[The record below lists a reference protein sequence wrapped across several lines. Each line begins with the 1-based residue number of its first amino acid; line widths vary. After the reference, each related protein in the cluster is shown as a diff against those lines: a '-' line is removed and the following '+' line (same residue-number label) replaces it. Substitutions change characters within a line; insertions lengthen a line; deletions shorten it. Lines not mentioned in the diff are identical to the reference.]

1 MTANT
6 DANVVGLH
14 KVTGSNDYIWVA
26 CKCEKLTNQK
36 NRETREK
43 RRLEVDIS
51 VYQQHLFLIQQ
62 KLLKSDILYK
72 RFDSL

>member
-43 RRLEVDIS
+43 KKIRGRYIS
-51 VYQQHLFLIQQ
+51 LSTTLV
-62 KLLKSDILYK
+62 
-72 RFDSL
+72 FDSTKTIKI